1 MEIKATD
8 IRVSEQGLL
17 THQPIKICESGVLV
31 KYQGAKP
38 RDITLYVDDNMCI
51 IKEDGVTTHIITAP
65 FKIKIEKK
73 KTLVVLYHNLNGRS
87 RYRFNIIF
95 YEQKR
100 NNIKR
105 EYNIVLG
112 IVTTYVWLKE

>member
-1 MEIKATD
+1 MSSKSSIFAAETLKNTIMEIKATD

-65 FKIKIEKK
+65 FKIKIEK
-73 KTLVVLYHNLNGRS
+73 
-87 RYRFNIIF
+87 
-95 YEQKR
+95 
-100 NNIKR
+100 
-105 EYNIVLG
+105 G
-112 IVTTYVWLKE
+112 IE